1 MVLVFAQILL
11 IQTSPL
17 VERATSVEGTS
28 LIIKD
33 PSVMSSHRKCPGV
46 IKISSVINVGSI

>member
-11 IQTSPL
+11 IQITLL

-28 LIIKD
+28 VIIKD
-33 PSVMSSHRKCPGV
+33 PSVMSSHR
-46 IKISSVINVGSI
+46 

>member
-11 IQTSPL
+11 IQTSPM

-28 LIIKD
+28 
-33 PSVMSSHRKCPGV
+33 V
-46 IKISSVINVGSI
+46 ITRTLAC